1 MFSYRKRDVE
11 KKAIECNF
19 LANNTEKVHA
29 DELEVY
35 GLISECWDNLL
46 IKEESGASAI
56 ALGQCAASLNF
67 EVHYWAGLPY
77 PEWFGEILKKDL
89 FSFEFKERSVLVLLQ
104 DIGSG
109 LCLV

>member
-1 MFSYRKRDVE
+1 MQS
-11 KKAIECNF
+11 
-19 LANNTEKVHA
+19 HA
-29 DELEVY
+29 DELEVF

-46 IKEESGASAI
+46 NQKNSAASAI
-56 ALGQCAASLNF
+56 AFCQSAASFNF

-77 PEWFGEILKKDL
+77 PEWFGEILEKDL
-89 FSFEFKERSVLVLLQ
+89 FSFEFKERSVPILLQ

>member
-1 MFSYRKRDVE
+1 MQSHV
-11 KKAIECNF
+11 
-19 LANNTEKVHA
+19 

-77 PEWFGEILKKDL
+77 PEWFGEILEKDL
-89 FSFEFKERSVLVLLQ
+89 FSFEFKERSVPILLQ
-104 DIGSG
+104 DRQ
-109 LCLV
+109 LTFMPCLIYVKQVDIL

>member
-1 MFSYRKRDVE
+1 MTGSRSPVNSVCFKDLVQSHV
-11 KKAIECNF
+11 
-19 LANNTEKVHA
+19 

-56 ALGQCAASLNF
+56 ALGQCAASF
-67 EVHYWAGLPY
+67 DFRICDRACLPY
-77 PEWFGEILKKDL
+77 LERLCEILEKRLLCLELKQ
-89 FSFEFKERSVLVLLQ
+89 SSVPILLQ

>member
-1 MFSYRKRDVE
+1 M
-11 KKAIECNF
+11 
-19 LANNTEKVHA
+19 
-29 DELEVY
+29 
-35 GLISECWDNLL
+35 GLSPNADNLL

>member
-1 MFSYRKRDVE
+1 M
-11 KKAIECNF
+11 KA
-19 LANNTEKVHA
+19 HA

-56 ALGQCAASLNF
+56 ALGQCVASLNF

-77 PEWFGEILKKDL
+77 PEWFGEILEKDL
-89 FSFEFKERSVLVLLQ
+89 FSFELKQSSVLVLLQ
-104 DIGSG
+104 DIGSS